1 MAMEPDHLDEIDL
14 QKYWLVL
21 KRQWMPAAGAFGAV
35 LLLTLLYASTRES
48 VYEAEGRLLFKTNR
62 SSSLTGLAEDIGRLE
77 ALGFNHNPL
86 DTQAEIVGSVPV
98 LQETIAM
105 LDLRNDDGEPLQP
118 LDLSKQ
124 LEIRGIPGTDVLR
137 VAHRSNDPEL
147 SAVIVNQLMATYLQ
161 ENVQSNRAETSAA
174 REFVASQLPRTE
186 ATVQQA
192 DQALRE
198 FREQNGIIELEDETR
213 AAVAIISSL
222 EQQIADAKA
231 QVSSS
236 TARVQEL
243 QASVGLDSQ
252 RAVALASLNQS
263 AGVQDVLNQYQ
274 EAQRQLA
281 IEQTRYRSG
290 HPSIDN
296 IQRRL
301 ASLESLL
308 QERVTE
314 VAGPGQ
320 SASLGSLQL
329 GTLRQELI
337 GELVRAEAERLGAV
351 ERLNVLSDTQ
361 AGYRSRAANLPGLE
375 QRHRELERQVQ
386 AAQTTYE
393 ALLTRLQEIKLAE
406 NQNIGTARI
415 IAQALAPEQRVGT
428 SSKLIVAAGGMA
440 GLLLAIALAFLLDLL
455 DQSVKT
461 VKEAKEML
469 GYTVLAVVPSLSA
482 LEKHIVQHV
491 CGDVMVPGV
500 ITRELAR
507 SPISEA
513 YRMLQANLRFLSFDK
528 PLKSIVVTSSIHK
541 EGKSEVS
548 ANLAAVIAQGGRRV
562 LLIDADMRLPIQHHI
577 WNINNLKGLTHLIV
591 EQRSV
596 QDTVQRVMP
605 NLDVLTA
612 GVIPP
617 NPLALLDSKRMAYL
631 VSEFEKQYDF
641 VIFDT
646 PPLSGTADSSIL
658 GKMVDGIVLVL
669 RPGVVDTRKAVAV
682 KEFLIQSTQNVL
694 GMVINGVDTKNEPDS
709 YFYYSQDAQSEFSSS
724 IPESALVESSTRNE

>member
-1 MAMEPDHLDEIDL
+1 MAMEPDHIDEIDL

-35 LLLTLLYASTRES
+35 LFLTLLYAFIREP
-48 VYEAEGRLLFKTNR
+48 VYEAEGKLLFKTNR
-62 SSSLTGLAEDIGRLE
+62 SSSLTGLAEDVGRLE
-77 ALGFNHNPL
+77 ALGFNNNPL
-86 DTQAEIVGSVPV
+86 DTQAQIVNSGPV

-105 LDLRNDDGEPLQP
+105 LDLRDDDGEPLQSP
-118 LDLSKQ
+118 DLSKY

-137 VAHRSNDPEL
+137 VVHRSNDPEL
-147 SAVIVNQLMATYLQ
+147 SAAIVNQLMTVYLQ

-174 REFVASQLPRTE
+174 REFIASQLPRTE

-198 FREQNGIIELEDETR
+198 FREQNGIILLEDETR
-213 AAVAIISSL
+213 AAVEIISSL
-222 EQQIADAKA
+222 EKQIADARA
-231 QVSSS
+231 QVSNS

-243 QASVGLDSQ
+243 QANVGLESQ
-252 RAVALASLNQS
+252 RAIALASLNQS

-281 IEQTRYRSG
+281 TEQTRYRPG

-296 IQRRL
+296 IQRRI

-308 QERVTE
+308 QERVAE

-320 SASLGSLQL
+320 SVSLGSLQL

-361 AGYRSRAANLPGLE
+361 ASYRSRAANLPGLE
-375 QRHRELERQVQ
+375 QQHRELERQVQ
-386 AAQTTYE
+386 AAQITYE
-393 ALLTRLQEIKLAE
+393 ALLTRLQEIQLAE

-415 IAQALAPEQRVGT
+415 IAQALVPEQNVGI
-428 SSKLIVAAGGMA
+428 SSKLILAAGGMA

-461 VKEAKEML
+461 VKEAKEIL
-469 GYTVLAVVPSLSA
+469 GYTVLAVVPSLSTA
-482 LEKHIVQHV
+482 EKHIVQHV
-491 CGDVMVPGV
+491 RGDVMVPGV
-500 ITRELAR
+500 ITRDLAR

-513 YRMLQANLRFLSFDK
+513 YRMLQANLSFLNFDS
-528 PLKSIVVTSSIHK
+528 PLQSIVVTSSIHK

-562 LLIDADMRLPIQHHI
+562 LLVDADMRLPIQHHI

-591 EQRSV
+591 EQRPI

-617 NPLALLDSKRMAYL
+617 NPLALLDSKRMAFL
-631 VSEFEKQYDF
+631 VAEFEKQYDF

-646 PPLSGTADSSIL
+646 PSLSGTADTSIL
-658 GKMVDGIVLVL
+658 GKMADGIVLVL
-669 RPGVVDTRKAVAV
+669 RPGFVETSKAAAV
-682 KEFLIQSTQNVL
+682 KEFLTQSAQNVL
-694 GMVINGVDTKNEPDS
+694 GMVINGVDVKHEPDS

-724 IPESALVESSTRNE
+724 IPEPALVESSIRNE